1 MKRLALALPL
11 LLAIAGCT
19 TTEKSTVGGAAA
31 GALLG
36 SAVSSHGDRTKGAII
51 GAGLGA
57 MAGNM
62 VGRSQDGRNC
72 RYLDSYGREY
82 EAACR

>member
-1 MKRLALALPL
+1 MKRLVLVLPL
-11 LLAIAGCT
+11 LLAAAACT
-19 TTEKSTVGGAAA
+19 TTEKSTAGGAAA

-51 GAGLGA
+51 GAGIGA
-57 MAGNM
+57 VAGNM
-62 VGRSQDGRNC
+62 VGKSQDGRSC

-82 EAACR
+82 TAACQ